1 MQLVYTRILSLKNGN
16 REFLLVRNRVS
27 RDFFFFLK
35 AQRSSGNYNSNRE
48 RLNRTATVSLATN
61 GG

>member
-27 RDFFFFLK
+27 RDFFFFFLRLK
-35 AQRSSGNYNSNRE
+35 EVAGITTQIE
-48 RLNRTATVSLATN
+48 RD
-61 GG
+61 